1 MTDNDGVTPDISA
14 GEASSA
20 TVEDLLAEINAGR
33 TVVGG
38 SALHRVMHRAAQDAL
53 RITAE
58 LNGSYH
64 DEAGVRALLGQL
76 TGAPIDDSV
85 TLFPPFHTDF
95 GRNTTIGRN
104 VFINMGC
111 KFQDQGGLTIQDGAL
126 IGHNVVIATLNHPL
140 DPAHRADVIPAPVVV
155 GKGAWIG
162 SNATILPGVTVGDGA
177 VVAAASVVTKDVPAG
192 ALVVGSPAR
201 VRRRVDGL

>member
-1 MTDNDGVTPDISA
+1 MTAEEPTID
-14 GEASSA
+14 
-20 TVEDLLAEINAGR
+20 DLLAELNAGR
-33 TVVGG
+33 TVTGG
-38 SALHRVMHRAAQDAL
+38 SPLHGVMHRAAQQAL

-64 DEAGVRALLGQL
+64 DEAEVRALLSQL
-76 TGAPIDDSV
+76 TGTPIDDSV

-95 GRNTTIGRN
+95 GRNTRIGRN

-111 KFQDQGGLTIQDGAL
+111 KFQDQGGITIADGAL
-126 IGHNVVIATLNHPL
+126 IGHNVVIASLNHPL
-140 DPAHRADVIPAPVVV
+140 DPAHRADVVPAPVVI
-155 GKGAWIG
+155 GTGAWIG

-177 VVAAASVVTKDVPAG
+177 VVAAASVVTKDVAPG

-201 VRRRVDGL
+201 QLRMVADPPA

>member
-1 MTDNDGVTPDISA
+1 MTDESPMAPDFLA
-14 GEASSA
+14 DDEDTV
-20 TVEDLLAEINAGR
+20 TVEELLAELNAGH
-33 TVVGG
+33 TVVAG
-38 SALHRVMHRAAQDAL
+38 SALHRVMSGAAQDAL

-76 TGAPIDDSV
+76 IGTPVDDSV
-85 TLFPPFHTDF
+85 VLFPPFHTDF
-95 GRNTTIGRN
+95 GRNTTIGQN

-140 DPAHRADVIPAPVVV
+140 DPAHRANAVPAPVVI
-155 GKGAWIG
+155 GEGAWIG

-177 VVAAASVVTKDVPAG
+177 VVAAASVVTRDVPAG
-192 ALVVGSPAR
+192 TVVVGSPAR
-201 VRRRVDGL
+201 VRRRVDGS

>member
-1 MTDNDGVTPDISA
+1 MDDEPDATI
-14 GEASSA
+14 EA
-20 TVEDLLAEINAGR
+20 LLAELRAGR
-33 TVVGG
+33 TIPGG
-38 SALHRVMHRAAQDAL
+38 SPLHAVMHRAAQDAL

-64 DEAGVRALLGQL
+64 DEAGVRALLAHL
-76 TGAPIDDSV
+76 TGTPIHDSV
-85 TLFPPFHTDF
+85 VLFPPFHTDF
-95 GRNTTIGRN
+95 GRNTTIGRD

-111 KFQDQGGLTIQDGAL
+111 KFQDQGGLTIEDGAL

-140 DPAHRADVIPAPVVV
+140 DPAHRADVVPAPVVI

-162 SNATILPGVTVGDGA
+162 SNSTILPGVTVGDGA
-177 VVAAASVVTKDVPAG
+177 VVAAASVVTRDVAPG

-201 VRRRVDGL
+201 QRRTVTD